1 MVIITVMVLPTRT
14 HHDRATRAV
23 LLGGGR
29 GGGGTREVGDWSET
43 IVLLLYSCHIIS
55 GKGGGGD

>member
-1 MVIITVMVLPTRT
+1 MNPGLLLLTRT

-23 LLGGGR
+23 LLGGER
-29 GGGGTREVGDWSET
+29 GGGGIRDVGDWSET
-43 IVLLLYSCHIIS
+43 LVLLLYSCHIIS